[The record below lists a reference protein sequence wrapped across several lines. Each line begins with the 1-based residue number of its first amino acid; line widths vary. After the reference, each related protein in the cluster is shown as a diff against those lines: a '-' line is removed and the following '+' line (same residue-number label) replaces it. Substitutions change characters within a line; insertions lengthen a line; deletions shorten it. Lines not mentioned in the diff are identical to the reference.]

1 MVMKTRENPR
11 AKKNVEKNTFFRIAL
26 LRPCVSSSSENPVIK
41 VKYAGINGKTHG
53 EKNDR
58 SPAINAAG

>member
-1 MVMKTRENPR
+1 MEMKTREKPNT
-11 AKKNVEKNTFFRIAL
+11 KKNVEKNTFFRTAG

-41 VKYAGINGKTHG
+41 VKYAGISGKTHG
-53 EKNDR
+53 EKNDK